1 MAEKRFVYADNAATT
16 SVHPRV
22 LAEMLPYLGEFYGN
36 PSSLY
41 SKGQQVFTLLEG
53 ARARIAAIL
62 GCEPK
67 EIYFTGCGSEGDNW
81 AIKGAVDAYLAR
93 NKTNTCHVITTKIEH
108 HAVLNTCKALEK
120 KEISVTYLDVDSY
133 GRVNPED
140 VVKALRDDTCLV
152 AVMYANNEIGTIE
165 PIAEIAKALEE
176 HPVNGKKVLFFTD
189 AVQAVG
195 HVPMNVK
202 ELGVDML
209 SLSGHK
215 FRAPKG
221 IGALYIKGGV
231 VIKSLI
237 DGGGQERGKR
247 GGTENV
253 ASIMGLAKALEIA
266 NEDMQDDNARLAV
279 LRDELIHR
287 LTTEIPEAMLTGHP
301 TKRLPGTASFVFK
314 YIEGESLLLMLDA
327 EGICASTGS
336 ACSSKSLEPSHVLL
350 SIGLPHEI
358 AHGSLRLTL
367 SHETTKEDVDYIIE
381 KVKYVV
387 QTLRSFSPICP
398 KELKQNGASAQ

>member
-1 MAEKRFVYADNAATT
+1 MSEKRFVYADNAATT
-16 SVHPRV
+16 SVHPQV

-53 ARARIAAIL
+53 ARARIAALL
-62 GCEPK
+62 GCDAK
-67 EIYFTGCGSEGDNW
+67 EIYFTGCGSESDNW
-81 AIKGAVDAYLAR
+81 AIKGAVDAYMQR
-93 NKTNTCHVITTKIEH
+93 NKVSSCHIVTTKIEH

-120 KEISVTYLDVDSY
+120 KGIAVTYLDVDKN
-133 GRVNPED
+133 GRVSPED
-140 VVKALRDDTCLV
+140 VAAALREDTCLV
-152 AVMYANNEIGTIE
+152 AVMYANNEIGTVE
-165 PIAEIAKALEE
+165 PIAEIAEVIKKYNEE
-176 HPVNGKKVLFFTD
+176 NKKKILFFSD

-195 HVPMNVK
+195 HIPVNVRTS
-202 ELGVDML
+202 GVDML

-221 IGALYIKGGV
+221 VGALYIKSGV

-253 ASIMGLAKALEIA
+253 ASVMGLAKALEIA
-266 NEDMQDDNARLAV
+266 VEDMQDDNARLAM
-279 LRDELIHR
+279 LRDELIYR
-287 LTTEIPEAMLTGHP
+287 LTTEIPEALLTGHP

-314 YIEGESLLLMLDA
+314 YIEGESLLLLLDA
-327 EGICASTGS
+327 EGVCASTGS

-367 SHETTKEDVDYIIE
+367 SHETTKEDVDYIVE

-387 QTLRSFSPICP
+387 QTLRNFSPICP
-398 KELKQNGASAQ
+398 KELKQN

>member
-1 MAEKRFVYADNAATT
+1 MENRLIYVDNSATT
-16 SVHPRV
+16 PISKEV
-22 LAEMLPYLGEFYGN
+22 LDAMMPWLTEGYGN
-36 PSSLY
+36 ASSIY
-41 SKGQQVFTLLEG
+41 SKGREAGWALKG
-53 ARARIAAIL
+53 AREQIASIL
-62 GCEPK
+62 GAQPN
-67 EIYFTGCGSEGDNW
+67 EIYFTSGGSESDNW
-81 AIKGAVDAYLAR
+81 AIKGAAATMAKR
-93 NKTNTCHVITTKIEH
+93 GKKHIITSAFEH
-108 HAVLNTCKALEK
+108 HAVLHSCAALEK
-120 KEISVTYLDVDSY
+120 QGFEVTYVPVHEN
-133 GRVNPED
+133 GIVRVED
-140 VVKALRDDTCLV
+140 IEAAIRPDTGLV
-152 AVMYANNEIGTIE
+152 TIMYANNEIGTIE
-165 PIAEIAKALEE
+165 PIAEIGEKIKAYNEQ
-176 HPVNGKKVLFFTD
+176 NKKKVLFFTD

-195 HVPMNVK
+195 HVPVDIK
-202 ELGVDML
+202 TLHADML

-221 IGALYIKGGV
+221 IGALYIKSGV

-266 NEDMQDDNARLAV
+266 SEEMKDDNARLAM
-279 LRDELIHR
+279 LRDELIYR
-287 LTTEIPEAMLTGHP
+287 LTTEIPEAQLTGHP

-314 YIEGESLLLMLDA
+314 YIEGESLLLLLDA

-350 SIGLPHEI
+350 AIGLPHEI

-367 SHETTKEDVDYIIE
+367 SHETTKEDIDYIVE

-387 QTLRSFSPICP
+387 QTLRNFSPICP
-398 KELKQNGASAQ
+398 KELKEH

>member
-1 MAEKRFVYADNAATT
+1 MSEKRFVYADNAATT

-62 GCEPK
+62 GCEAR

-81 AIKGAVDAYLAR
+81 AIKGAVDAYLQK
-93 NKTNTCHVITTKIEH
+93 NKVSTCHVITTKIEH

-120 KEISVTYLDVDSY
+120 KGIAVTYLDVDHD
-133 GRVNPED
+133 GKVDPDD
-140 VVKALRDDTCLV
+140 VIKNLRDDTCIV

-165 PIAEIAKALEE
+165 PIAEIGEKIKQYNEQ
-176 HPVNGKKVLFFTD
+176 NKKKVLFFTD

-195 HVPMNVK
+195 HVPVDIK
-202 ELGVDML
+202 TLHADML

-221 IGALYIKGGV
+221 VGALYIKSGV

-266 NEDMQDDNARLAV
+266 NEEMKDDNARLAM
-279 LRDELIHR
+279 LRDELIYR
-287 LTTEIPEAMLTGHP
+287 LTTEIPESQLTGHP

-314 YIEGESLLLMLDA
+314 YIEGESLLLLLDA

-367 SHETTKEDVDYIIE
+367 SHETTKEDIDYIVE

-387 QTLRSFSPICP
+387 QTLRNFSPICP
-398 KELKQNGASAQ
+398 KELKQH